1 MKKSIILI
9 LFLVVTGMYAQE
21 VKQVPQISVSGE
33 GKIKVAPDRVQINF
47 GVKNV
52 GKDAAEV
59 KKLNDQTVDKVLKYI
74 KKFGISTS
82 DYKTTQVSLNRN
94 YDFEKK
100 KNNFQASQS
109 ITIIL
114 KDLTKYDELM
124 MGLLDNGINSIDA
137 IEFKSSKMEEHKSE
151 ARKLAILDA
160 KKKAEDY
167 VSVLN
172 QKIGKAI
179 LITDNSVYYQPP
191 MYKNSYALELA
202 NAKESFET
210 LAIGEIDILINVS
223 VSFLLE

>member
-1 MKKSIILI
+1 MKKSIIII
-9 LFLVVTGMYAQE
+9 LMFLVTGMYAQE
-21 VKQVPQISVSGE
+21 VKQVPQISVNGE
-33 GKIKVAPDRVQINF
+33 GKIKVVPDRVQINF

-52 GKDAAEV
+52 GKDATEV
-59 KKLNDQTVDKVLKYI
+59 KKLNDETVDKVLKYI

-82 DYKTTQVSLNRN
+82 DFKTTQVSLNRN
-94 YDFEKK
+94 YDYEKK

-179 LITDNSVYYQPP
+179 LITDNSGYYQPP
-191 MYKNSYALELA
+191 MYKNSLA
-202 NAKESFET
+202 MASPDAGASYET

>member
-9 LFLVVTGMYAQE
+9 LMLVVTGMYAQE

-33 GKIKVAPDRVQINF
+33 GKIKITPDRVQINF

-124 MGLLDNGINSIDA
+124 MGLLETGINSIDA

-179 LITDNSVYYQPP
+179 LITDNSGYYQPP
-191 MYKNSYALELA
+191 MYKNSYALESA
-202 NAKESFET
+202 SAKESFET